1 MSTAKRK
8 IILKKLSAFNTV
20 WHPDSGL
27 VFKSQK
33 ERSVIGSYVDN
44 NIVDLDENSL
54 ALCEE
59 WNFKPDES
67 LFVNQEEEP
76 SEGDDEDQDNQEEE
90 QSESADEDQDNQE
103 EEQSESAGDEDQY
116 NQEEEQS
123 ESAGDADQDNQ
134 DEEHSESAGEEEHS
148 RHKEN
153 VLESNRSEVGKEENS
168 GIQPHLIKFQKD
180 VDILSKDLAS
190 TLSPLFAGLQTKIM
204 QLESE
209 LKQKTHD
216 NEELQS
222 KYNAMDQKF
231 KTMKSL
237 FS

>member
-33 ERSVIGSYVDN
+33 ERLVIGSYVDN

-67 LFVNQEEEP
+67 LFVNEEEGEEQQEE
-76 SEGDDEDQDNQEEE
+76 
-90 QSESADEDQDNQE
+90 A
-103 EEQSESAGDEDQY
+103 
-116 NQEEEQS
+116 
-123 ESAGDADQDNQ
+123 
-134 DEEHSESAGEEEHS
+134 SESAGEEQQEEAS
-148 RHKEN
+148 ESAGEEKEKDQEEASESAGEEQQEEASESAGEEQEEEASESAGEKEQSIHKEN
-153 VLESNRSEVGKEENS
+153 VIESNISEVCSKERSN
-168 GIQPHLIKFQKD
+168 IQPHLIKFHKD

-190 TLSPLFAGLQTKIM
+190 TLTPLFVDLQTKIM
-204 QLESE
+204 QLEKD
-209 LKQKTHD
+209 LKQKTRD

>member
-33 ERSVIGSYVDN
+33 ERLVIGSYVDN
-44 NIVDLDENSL
+44 NIVDLDEISL

-67 LFVNQEEEP
+67 LFVNEEE
-76 SEGDDEDQDNQEEE
+76 GEE
-90 QSESADEDQDNQE
+90 QKEEASESADEEQKEEASESAD
-103 EEQSESAGDEDQY
+103 EEQHEEASESADEEQHEEASESAGEEKEKEKD
-116 NQEEEQS
+116 QEE
-123 ESAGDADQDNQ
+123 D
-134 DEEHSESAGEEEHS
+134 SESAGEEEQYI
-148 RHKEN
+148 HKEN
-153 VLESNRSEVGKEENS
+153 VIESNISEVCSKERS
-168 GIQPHLIKFQKD
+168 DIQPHLIKFHKD

-190 TLSPLFAGLQTKIM
+190 TLTPLFVDLQKKIM
-204 QLESE
+204 QLEKE
-209 LKQKTHD
+209 LKQKTRD

>member
-33 ERSVIGSYVDN
+33 ERLVIGSYVDN

-67 LFVNQEEEP
+67 LFVNEEEGEEQQEE
-76 SEGDDEDQDNQEEE
+76 
-90 QSESADEDQDNQE
+90 A
-103 EEQSESAGDEDQY
+103 
-116 NQEEEQS
+116 
-123 ESAGDADQDNQ
+123 
-134 DEEHSESAGEEEHS
+134 SESAGEEQQEEAS
-148 RHKEN
+148 ESDGEEKEKDQEEASESAGEEQQEEASESAGEEQEEEASESAGEKEQSIHKEN
-153 VLESNRSEVGKEENS
+153 VIESNISEVCSKERSN
-168 GIQPHLIKFQKD
+168 IQPHLIKFHKD

-190 TLSPLFAGLQTKIM
+190 TLTPLFVDLQTKIM
-204 QLESE
+204 QLEKD
-209 LKQKTHD
+209 LKQKTRD

>member
-33 ERSVIGSYVDN
+33 ERLVIGSYVDN
-44 NIVDLDENSL
+44 NIVDLDEISL

-67 LFVNQEEEP
+67 LFVNEEE
-76 SEGDDEDQDNQEEE
+76 GEE
-90 QSESADEDQDNQE
+90 QKEEASESADEEQKEEASESAD
-103 EEQSESAGDEDQY
+103 EEQHEEASESAGEEKEKEKD
-116 NQEEEQS
+116 QEE
-123 ESAGDADQDNQ
+123 D
-134 DEEHSESAGEEEHS
+134 SESAGEEEQYI
-148 RHKEN
+148 HKEN
-153 VLESNRSEVGKEENS
+153 VIESNISEVCSKERS
-168 GIQPHLIKFQKD
+168 DIQPHLIKFHKD

-190 TLSPLFAGLQTKIM
+190 TLTPLFVDLQKKIM
-204 QLESE
+204 QLEKE
-209 LKQKTHD
+209 LKQKTRD